1 MPRNDDIGDLPSLM
15 PDSDEIKGTRKQ
27 SFSAA
32 AGGNANVE
40 GADGSSRRGG
50 RPIGAQRAMQSSAPQ
65 MVAKSNGILWVLVV
79 AMFVGVLVGGYW
91 SYSKL
96 TDVDLLLMVSRGELD
111 HARKRIG
118 ELEALVVATD
128 VNSNKSGTVVQAQVR
143 LLDNR
148 AKERN
153 KFVDTEIDKLWG
165 VTYRNNRPA
174 IEENQKAIDNNTATV
189 KQHREELKT
198 QNERVG
204 LQQSSITKQ
213 EVKIE
218 EASQNGQLA
227 LQSVEDQLN
236 TVQLLQGKL
245 ANVLKQVASQDKAL
259 SDQYKTDVGQAQ
271 LAQQHAKDLAAHEKL
286 LSDQHETDLGQA
298 QLAQQH
304 AKDLAAHE
312 KLLSDQHETDLGQA
326 QRTQQYAME
335 LAFLTA
341 SMEDLLKQIEGSSMG
356 DDIGVITNRLNV
368 LESKS
373 RVLTAI
379 EQNAS
384 EMDERV
390 YLIEQS
396 AESVRAFRRDTNR
409 LLNEL
414 QSQIRN
420 LAYSK

>member
-27 SFSAA
+27 SSSASVGGNTNR
-32 AGGNANVE
+32 AGGNSNNE

-50 RPIGAQRAMQSSAPQ
+50 RDSGRPIASPRAMQPSSPQ
-65 MVAKSNGILWVLVV
+65 VVAKNNGILWVLVV
-79 AMFVGVLVGGYW
+79 TMFFGVLAGGYW
-91 SYSKL
+91 SYNKL

-143 LLDNR
+143 LVDNR

-165 VTYRNNRPA
+165 VAYRNNRPA

-189 KQHREELKT
+189 KQHQEKLKT
-198 QNERVG
+198 QNEKVS
-204 LQQSSITKQ
+204 LQQSSIAKQ
-213 EVKIE
+213 KVQIE
-218 EASQNGQLA
+218 EASQNGQMVV
-227 LQSVEDQLN
+227 QQVEDQLN
-236 TVQLLQGKL
+236 KLQLLQDKL
-245 ANVLKQVASQDKAL
+245 SGVLTRVASQDKTL
-259 SDQYKTDVGQAQ
+259 SDQHKTDIGQAQ
-271 LAQQHAKDLAAHEKL
+271 LAQQHAKDLAAQDET
-286 LSDQHETDLGQA
+286 LSEQREADLSQA
-298 QLAQQH
+298 LRQ
-304 AKDLAAHE
+304 
-312 KLLSDQHETDLGQA
+312 
-326 QRTQQYAME
+326 QQYARE
-335 LAFLTA
+335 LTALTA
-341 SMEDLLKQIEGSSMG
+341 SVETLLQQIEGSTTG
-356 DDIGVITNRLNV
+356 DDLDIITNRIGI
-368 LESKS
+368 LESKA

-379 EQNAS
+379 ERNAS

-390 YLIEQS
+390 YLMEQS

-420 LAYSK
+420 LAYSQ

>member
-27 SFSAA
+27 SSSASVGGNTNL
-32 AGGNANVE
+32 AGGNANNE

-50 RPIGAQRAMQSSAPQ
+50 RDSGRPIASPRAMQPSSPQ
-65 MVAKSNGILWVLVV
+65 IVAKNNGILWVLVV
-79 AMFVGVLVGGYW
+79 TMFFGVLGGGYW
-91 SYSKL
+91 SYNKL

-143 LLDNR
+143 LVDNR

-165 VTYRNNRPA
+165 VAYRNNRPA

-189 KQHREELKT
+189 KQHQEKLKT
-198 QNERVG
+198 QNEKVS
-204 LQQSSITKQ
+204 LQRSAIAKQ
-213 EVKIE
+213 KVQIQ
-218 EASQNGQLA
+218 EASQNGQLVV
-227 LQSVEDQLN
+227 QQVEDQLN
-236 TVQLLQGKL
+236 KLQLLQDKL
-245 ANVLKQVASQDKAL
+245 SGVLKRVASQDKTL
-259 SDQYKTDVGQAQ
+259 SDQHKTDIGQAQ
-271 LAQQHAKDLAAHEKL
+271 LAQQHAKDLAAQDET
-286 LSDQHETDLGQA
+286 LSEQREANLSQA
-298 QLAQQH
+298 LRQ
-304 AKDLAAHE
+304 
-312 KLLSDQHETDLGQA
+312 
-326 QRTQQYAME
+326 QQYARE
-335 LAFLTA
+335 LTALTA
-341 SMEDLLKQIEGSSMG
+341 SVETLLQQIEGSTT
-356 DDIGVITNRLNV
+356 DDDLDIITNRIGI
-368 LESKS
+368 LESKA

-390 YLIEQS
+390 YLMEQS

-420 LAYSK
+420 LAYSQ

>member
-27 SFSAA
+27 SSSASVGGNTNR
-32 AGGNANVE
+32 AGGNSNNE

-50 RPIGAQRAMQSSAPQ
+50 RDSGRSIASPRAMQPSSPQ
-65 MVAKSNGILWVLVV
+65 VVAKNNGILWVLVV
-79 AMFVGVLVGGYW
+79 TMFFGVLAGGYW
-91 SYSKL
+91 SYNKL

-143 LLDNR
+143 LVDNR

-165 VTYRNNRPA
+165 VAYRNNRPA

-189 KQHREELKT
+189 KQHQEKLKT
-198 QNERVG
+198 QNEKVS
-204 LQQSSITKQ
+204 LQQSSIAKQ
-213 EVKIE
+213 KVQIE
-218 EASQNGQLA
+218 EASQNGQLVV
-227 LQSVEDQLN
+227 QQVEDQLN
-236 TVQLLQGKL
+236 KLQLLQDKL
-245 ANVLKQVASQDKAL
+245 SGVLKRVASQDKTL
-259 SDQYKTDVGQAQ
+259 SDQHKTDIGQAQ
-271 LAQQHAKDLAAHEKL
+271 LAQQHAKDLAAQDET
-286 LSDQHETDLGQA
+286 LSEQREADLSQA
-298 QLAQQH
+298 LRQ
-304 AKDLAAHE
+304 
-312 KLLSDQHETDLGQA
+312 
-326 QRTQQYAME
+326 QQYARE
-335 LAFLTA
+335 LTALTA
-341 SMEDLLKQIEGSSMG
+341 SVETLLQQIEGSTTG
-356 DDIGVITNRLNV
+356 DDLDIITNRIGI
-368 LESKS
+368 LESKA

-390 YLIEQS
+390 YLMEQS

-420 LAYSK
+420 LAYSQ

>member
-1 MPRNDDIGDLPSLM
+1 MPRNDDIGDLPSLL

-27 SFSAA
+27 SSSASVGGNTNR
-32 AGGNANVE
+32 AGGNSNNE

-50 RPIGAQRAMQSSAPQ
+50 RDSGRPIASPRAMQPSSPQ
-65 MVAKSNGILWVLVV
+65 VVAKNNGILWVLVV
-79 AMFVGVLVGGYW
+79 TMFFGVLAGGYW
-91 SYSKL
+91 SYNKL

-143 LLDNR
+143 LVDNR

-165 VTYRNNRPA
+165 VAYRNNRPA

-189 KQHREELKT
+189 KQHQEKLKT
-198 QNERVG
+198 QNEKVS
-204 LQQSSITKQ
+204 LQQSSIAKQ
-213 EVKIE
+213 KVQIE
-218 EASQNGQLA
+218 EASQNGQLVV
-227 LQSVEDQLN
+227 QQVEDQLN
-236 TVQLLQGKL
+236 KLQLLQDKL
-245 ANVLKQVASQDKAL
+245 SGVLKRVASQDKTL
-259 SDQYKTDVGQAQ
+259 SDQHKTDIGQAQ
-271 LAQQHAKDLAAHEKL
+271 LAQQHAKDLAAQDET
-286 LSDQHETDLGQA
+286 LSEQREADLSQA
-298 QLAQQH
+298 LRQ
-304 AKDLAAHE
+304 
-312 KLLSDQHETDLGQA
+312 
-326 QRTQQYAME
+326 QQYARE
-335 LAFLTA
+335 LTALTA
-341 SMEDLLKQIEGSSMG
+341 SVETLLQQIEGSTMG
-356 DDIGVITNRLNV
+356 DDLDIITNRIGI
-368 LESKS
+368 LESKA

-390 YLIEQS
+390 YLMEQS

-420 LAYSK
+420 LAYSQ

>member
-27 SFSAA
+27 SSSASVGGNTNL
-32 AGGNANVE
+32 AGGNSNNE

-50 RPIGAQRAMQSSAPQ
+50 RDSGRPIASPRAMQPSSPQ
-65 MVAKSNGILWVLVV
+65 VVAKNNGILWVLVV
-79 AMFVGVLVGGYW
+79 TMFFGVLAGGYW
-91 SYSKL
+91 SYNKL

-143 LLDNR
+143 LVDNR

-165 VTYRNNRPA
+165 VAYRNNRPA

-189 KQHREELKT
+189 KQHQEKLKT
-198 QNERVG
+198 QNEKVN
-204 LQQSSITKQ
+204 LQQSSIAKQ
-213 EVKIE
+213 KVQIE
-218 EASQNGQLA
+218 EASQNGQLVV
-227 LQSVEDQLN
+227 QQVEDQLN
-236 TVQLLQGKL
+236 KLQLLQDKL
-245 ANVLKQVASQDKAL
+245 SGVLTRVASQDKTL
-259 SDQYKTDVGQAQ
+259 SDQHKTDIGQAQ
-271 LAQQHAKDLAAHEKL
+271 LAQQHAKDLAAQDET
-286 LSDQHETDLGQA
+286 LSEQREADLSQA
-298 QLAQQH
+298 LRQ
-304 AKDLAAHE
+304 
-312 KLLSDQHETDLGQA
+312 
-326 QRTQQYAME
+326 QQYARE
-335 LAFLTA
+335 LTALTA
-341 SMEDLLKQIEGSSMG
+341 SVETLLQQIEGSTTG
-356 DDIGVITNRLNV
+356 DDLDIITNRIGI
-368 LESKS
+368 LESKA

-379 EQNAS
+379 ERNAS

-390 YLIEQS
+390 YLMEQS

-420 LAYSK
+420 LAYSQ

>member
-27 SFSAA
+27 SSSASVGGNTNR
-32 AGGNANVE
+32 AGGNSNNE

-50 RPIGAQRAMQSSAPQ
+50 RDSGRPIASPRAMQPSSPQ
-65 MVAKSNGILWVLVV
+65 VVAKNNGILWVLVV
-79 AMFVGVLVGGYW
+79 TMFFGVLAGGYW
-91 SYSKL
+91 SYNKL

-143 LLDNR
+143 LVDNR

-165 VTYRNNRPA
+165 VAYRNNRPA

-189 KQHREELKT
+189 KQHQEKLKT
-198 QNERVG
+198 QNEKVS
-204 LQQSSITKQ
+204 LQQSSIAKQ
-213 EVKIE
+213 KVQIE
-218 EASQNGQLA
+218 EASQNGQLVV
-227 LQSVEDQLN
+227 QQVEDQLN
-236 TVQLLQGKL
+236 KLQLLQDKL
-245 ANVLKQVASQDKAL
+245 SGVLTRVASQDKTL
-259 SDQYKTDVGQAQ
+259 SDQHKTDIGQAQ
-271 LAQQHAKDLAAHEKL
+271 LAQQHAKDLAAQDET
-286 LSDQHETDLGQA
+286 LSEQREADLSQA
-298 QLAQQH
+298 LRQ
-304 AKDLAAHE
+304 
-312 KLLSDQHETDLGQA
+312 
-326 QRTQQYAME
+326 QQYARE
-335 LAFLTA
+335 LTALTA
-341 SMEDLLKQIEGSSMG
+341 SVETLLQQIEGSTTG
-356 DDIGVITNRLNV
+356 DDLDIITNRIGI
-368 LESKS
+368 LESKA

-390 YLIEQS
+390 YLMEQS

-420 LAYSK
+420 LAYSQ

>member
-1 MPRNDDIGDLPSLM
+1 MPRNDDIGDLPSLL

-27 SFSAA
+27 SSSASVGGNTNR
-32 AGGNANVE
+32 AGGNSNNE

-50 RPIGAQRAMQSSAPQ
+50 RDSGRPIASPRAMQPSSPQ
-65 MVAKSNGILWVLVV
+65 VVAKNNGILWVLVV
-79 AMFVGVLVGGYW
+79 TMFFGVLAGGYW
-91 SYSKL
+91 SYNKL

-143 LLDNR
+143 LVDNR

-165 VTYRNNRPA
+165 VAYRNNRPA

-189 KQHREELKT
+189 KQHQEKLKT
-198 QNERVG
+198 QNEKVS
-204 LQQSSITKQ
+204 LQQSSIAKQ
-213 EVKIE
+213 KVQIE
-218 EASQNGQLA
+218 EASQNGQLVV
-227 LQSVEDQLN
+227 QQVEDQLN
-236 TVQLLQGKL
+236 KLQLLQDKL
-245 ANVLKQVASQDKAL
+245 SGVLKRVASQDKTL
-259 SDQYKTDVGQAQ
+259 SDQHKTDIGQAQ
-271 LAQQHAKDLAAHEKL
+271 LAQQHAKDLAAQDET
-286 LSDQHETDLGQA
+286 LSEQREADLSQA
-298 QLAQQH
+298 LRQ
-304 AKDLAAHE
+304 
-312 KLLSDQHETDLGQA
+312 
-326 QRTQQYAME
+326 QQYARE
-335 LAFLTA
+335 LTALTA
-341 SMEDLLKQIEGSSMG
+341 SVETLLQQIEGSTMG
-356 DDIGVITNRLNV
+356 DDLDIITNRIGI
-368 LESKS
+368 LESKA

-390 YLIEQS
+390 YLMEQS
-396 AESVRAFRRDTNR
+396 SESVRAFRRDTNR

-420 LAYSK
+420 LAYSQ

>member
-27 SFSAA
+27 SFSAT
-32 AGGNANVE
+32 AGGNANVD

-50 RPIGAQRAMQSSAPQ
+50 RDSGRPIAAPRPMQHSSPQ
-65 MVAKSNGILWVLVV
+65 IAAKSNGLLWFLVV
-79 AMFVGVLVGGYW
+79 TMFAGVLSGGYW
-91 SYSKL
+91 SYNKL

-143 LLDNR
+143 LIDNR

-153 KFVDTEIDKLWG
+153 KFIDTEIDKLWG

-189 KQHREELKT
+189 KQHKEKLNT
-198 QNERVG
+198 QNERVD
-204 LQQSSITKQ
+204 LQQSSIAKQ
-213 EVKIE
+213 KVQIE
-218 EASQNGQLA
+218 EASQNSQLA
-227 LQSVEDQLN
+227 MQNVEDQLSK
-236 TVQLLQGKL
+236 VQLLQDKL
-245 ANVLKQVASQDKAL
+245 ASVLKQVALQDKTL
-259 SDQYKTDVGQAQ
+259 SDQHKTDIGQAQ
-271 LAQQHAKDLAAHEKL
+271 LAQQLAQQHVKDLAVQDEVLSDQQETDLAQALRAQQYAKDLA
-286 LSDQHETDLGQA
+286 S
-298 QLAQQH
+298 
-304 AKDLAAHE
+304 
-312 KLLSDQHETDLGQA
+312 
-326 QRTQQYAME
+326 
-335 LAFLTA
+335 LTA
-341 SMEDLLKQIEGSSMG
+341 SVQDLLKQIESSATN
-356 DDIGVITNRLNV
+356 DDIGLITNRIGA
-368 LESKS
+368 LENKS

-379 EQNAS
+379 EKNAS

-390 YLIEQS
+390 YLMEQS

-420 LAYSK
+420 LAYSE

>member
-27 SFSAA
+27 SSSASVGGNTNR
-32 AGGNANVE
+32 AGGNSNNE

-50 RPIGAQRAMQSSAPQ
+50 RDSGRPIASPRAMQPSSPQ
-65 MVAKSNGILWVLVV
+65 VVAKNNGILWVLVV
-79 AMFVGVLVGGYW
+79 TMFFGVLAGGYW
-91 SYSKL
+91 SYNKL

-143 LLDNR
+143 LVDNR

-165 VTYRNNRPA
+165 VAYRNNRPA

-189 KQHREELKT
+189 KQHQEKLKT
-198 QNERVG
+198 QNEKVS
-204 LQQSSITKQ
+204 LQQSSIAKQ
-213 EVKIE
+213 KVQIE
-218 EASQNGQLA
+218 EASQNGQLVV
-227 LQSVEDQLN
+227 QQVEDQLN
-236 TVQLLQGKL
+236 KLQLLQDKL
-245 ANVLKQVASQDKAL
+245 SGVLKRVASQDKTL
-259 SDQYKTDVGQAQ
+259 SDQHKTDIGQAQ
-271 LAQQHAKDLAAHEKL
+271 LAQQHAKDLAAQDET
-286 LSDQHETDLGQA
+286 LSEQREADLSQA
-298 QLAQQH
+298 LRQ
-304 AKDLAAHE
+304 
-312 KLLSDQHETDLGQA
+312 
-326 QRTQQYAME
+326 QQYARE
-335 LAFLTA
+335 LTALTA
-341 SMEDLLKQIEGSSMG
+341 SVETLLQQIEGSTMG
-356 DDIGVITNRLNV
+356 DDLDIITNRIGI
-368 LESKS
+368 LESKA

-390 YLIEQS
+390 YLMEQS
-396 AESVRAFRRDTNR
+396 SESVRAFRRDTNR

-420 LAYSK
+420 LAYSQ

>member
-32 AGGNANVE
+32 AGGDANGAGGNANVE

-50 RPIGAQRAMQSSAPQ
+50 RPIAAPRAMQSSAPQ

-79 AMFVGVLVGGYW
+79 AMFVGVLVGGFW

-189 KQHREELKT
+189 KQHQEKLKT

-227 LQSVEDQLN
+227 LRSVEDQLN

-259 SDQYKTDVGQAQ
+259 SDQHKTDV
-271 LAQQHAKDLAAHEKL
+271 
-286 LSDQHETDLGQA
+286 
-298 QLAQQH
+298 
-304 AKDLAAHE
+304 
-312 KLLSDQHETDLGQA
+312 GQA

-341 SMEDLLKQIEGSSMG
+341 SMEDLLKQIEGSSTG

-390 YLIEQS
+390 YLMEQS

>member
-1 MPRNDDIGDLPSLM
+1 MPRNDDIGDLPSLL

-27 SFSAA
+27 SSSASVGGNTNL
-32 AGGNANVE
+32 AGGNSNNE

-50 RPIGAQRAMQSSAPQ
+50 RDSGRPIASPRAMQPSSPQ
-65 MVAKSNGILWVLVV
+65 VVAKNNGILWVLVV
-79 AMFVGVLVGGYW
+79 TMFFGVLAGGYW
-91 SYSKL
+91 SYNKL

-143 LLDNR
+143 LVDNR

-165 VTYRNNRPA
+165 VAYRNNRPA

-189 KQHREELKT
+189 KQHQEKLKT
-198 QNERVG
+198 QNEKVS
-204 LQQSSITKQ
+204 LQQSSIAKQ
-213 EVKIE
+213 KVQIE
-218 EASQNGQLA
+218 EASQNGQLVV
-227 LQSVEDQLN
+227 QQVEDQLN
-236 TVQLLQGKL
+236 KLQLLQDKL
-245 ANVLKQVASQDKAL
+245 SGVLKRVASQDKTL
-259 SDQYKTDVGQAQ
+259 SDQHKTDIGQAQ
-271 LAQQHAKDLAAHEKL
+271 LAQQHAKDLAAQDET
-286 LSDQHETDLGQA
+286 LSEQREADLSQA
-298 QLAQQH
+298 LRQ
-304 AKDLAAHE
+304 
-312 KLLSDQHETDLGQA
+312 
-326 QRTQQYAME
+326 QQYARE
-335 LAFLTA
+335 LTALTA
-341 SMEDLLKQIEGSSMG
+341 SVETLLQQIEGSTTG
-356 DDIGVITNRLNV
+356 DDLDIITNRIGI
-368 LESKS
+368 LESKA

-390 YLIEQS
+390 YLMEQS

-420 LAYSK
+420 LAYSQ

>member
-1 MPRNDDIGDLPSLM
+1 MPRNDDIGDLPSLL

-27 SFSAA
+27 SSSASV
-32 AGGNANVE
+32 GGNTNLVGGNSNNE

-50 RPIGAQRAMQSSAPQ
+50 RDSGRPIASPRAMQPSSPQ
-65 MVAKSNGILWVLVV
+65 VVAKNNGILWVLVV
-79 AMFVGVLVGGYW
+79 TMFFGVLAGGYW
-91 SYSKL
+91 SYNKL

-143 LLDNR
+143 LVDNR

-165 VTYRNNRPA
+165 VAYRNNRPA

-189 KQHREELKT
+189 KQHQEKLKT
-198 QNERVG
+198 QNEKVS
-204 LQQSSITKQ
+204 LQQSSIAKQ
-213 EVKIE
+213 KVQIE
-218 EASQNGQLA
+218 EASQNGQLVV
-227 LQSVEDQLN
+227 QQVEDQLN
-236 TVQLLQGKL
+236 KLQLLQDKL
-245 ANVLKQVASQDKAL
+245 SGVLKRVASQDKTL
-259 SDQYKTDVGQAQ
+259 SDQHKTDIGQAQ
-271 LAQQHAKDLAAHEKL
+271 LAQQHAKDLAAQDET
-286 LSDQHETDLGQA
+286 LSEQREADLSQA
-298 QLAQQH
+298 LRQ
-304 AKDLAAHE
+304 
-312 KLLSDQHETDLGQA
+312 
-326 QRTQQYAME
+326 QQYARE
-335 LAFLTA
+335 LTALTA
-341 SMEDLLKQIEGSSMG
+341 SVETLLQQIEGSTTG
-356 DDIGVITNRLNV
+356 DDLDIITNRIGI
-368 LESKS
+368 LESKA

-390 YLIEQS
+390 YLMEQS

-420 LAYSK
+420 LAYSQ

>member
-32 AGGNANVE
+32 AGGDANGAGGNANVE

-50 RPIGAQRAMQSSAPQ
+50 RPIAARRAMQSSAPQ

-79 AMFVGVLVGGYW
+79 AMFVGVLFGGFW

-189 KQHREELKT
+189 KQHQEELKT
-198 QNERVG
+198 QKERVD
-204 LQQSSITKQ
+204 LQKSSITKQ

-227 LQSVEDQLN
+227 LRSVEDQLN
-236 TVQLLQGKL
+236 KVQLLQGKL

-259 SDQYKTDVGQAQ
+259 SDQHKTDVGQAQ
-271 LAQQHAKDLAAHEKL
+271 LAQQHAKDLAAHEKIL
-286 LSDQHETDLGQA
+286 L
-298 QLAQQH
+298 
-304 AKDLAAHE
+304 
-312 KLLSDQHETDLGQA
+312 DQHETDLGQA

-341 SMEDLLKQIEGSSMG
+341 SMEDLLKQIEGSSTG

-390 YLIEQS
+390 YLMEQS

-420 LAYSK
+420 LAYSQ

>member
-27 SFSAA
+27 SSSASVGGNTNL
-32 AGGNANVE
+32 AGGNSNNE

-50 RPIGAQRAMQSSAPQ
+50 RDSGRPIASPRAMQPSSPQ
-65 MVAKSNGILWVLVV
+65 VVAKNNGILWVLVV
-79 AMFVGVLVGGYW
+79 TMFFGVLAGGYW
-91 SYSKL
+91 SYNKL

-143 LLDNR
+143 LVDNR

-165 VTYRNNRPA
+165 VAYRNNRPA

-189 KQHREELKT
+189 KQHQEKLKT
-198 QNERVG
+198 QNEKVS
-204 LQQSSITKQ
+204 LQQSSIAKQ
-213 EVKIE
+213 KVQIE
-218 EASQNGQLA
+218 EASQNGQLVV
-227 LQSVEDQLN
+227 QQVEDQLN
-236 TVQLLQGKL
+236 KLQLLQDKL
-245 ANVLKQVASQDKAL
+245 SGVLKRVASQDKTL
-259 SDQYKTDVGQAQ
+259 SDQHKTDIGQAQ
-271 LAQQHAKDLAAHEKL
+271 LAQQHAKDLAAQDET
-286 LSDQHETDLGQA
+286 LSEQREADLSQA
-298 QLAQQH
+298 LRQ
-304 AKDLAAHE
+304 
-312 KLLSDQHETDLGQA
+312 
-326 QRTQQYAME
+326 QQYARE
-335 LAFLTA
+335 LTALTA
-341 SMEDLLKQIEGSSMG
+341 SVETLLQQIEGSTTG
-356 DDIGVITNRLNV
+356 DDLDIITNRIGI
-368 LESKS
+368 LESKA

-379 EQNAS
+379 ERNAS

-390 YLIEQS
+390 YLMEQS

-420 LAYSK
+420 LAYSQ

>member
-1 MPRNDDIGDLPSLM
+1 MTRNDDIGDLPSLM

-27 SFSAA
+27 SSSASVGGNTNR
-32 AGGNANVE
+32 AGGNSNNE

-50 RPIGAQRAMQSSAPQ
+50 RDSGRPIASPRAMQPSSPQ
-65 MVAKSNGILWVLVV
+65 VVAKNNGILWVLVV
-79 AMFVGVLVGGYW
+79 TMFFGVLAGGYW
-91 SYSKL
+91 SYNKL

-143 LLDNR
+143 LVDNR

-165 VTYRNNRPA
+165 VAYRNNRPA

-189 KQHREELKT
+189 KQHQEKLKT
-198 QNERVG
+198 QNEKVS
-204 LQQSSITKQ
+204 LQQSSIAKQ
-213 EVKIE
+213 KVQIE
-218 EASQNGQLA
+218 EASQNGQLVV
-227 LQSVEDQLN
+227 QQVEDQLN
-236 TVQLLQGKL
+236 KLQLLQDKL
-245 ANVLKQVASQDKAL
+245 SGVLKRVASQDKTL
-259 SDQYKTDVGQAQ
+259 SDQHKTDIGQAQ
-271 LAQQHAKDLAAHEKL
+271 LAQQHAKDLAAQDET
-286 LSDQHETDLGQA
+286 LSEQREADLSQA
-298 QLAQQH
+298 LRQ
-304 AKDLAAHE
+304 
-312 KLLSDQHETDLGQA
+312 
-326 QRTQQYAME
+326 QQYARE
-335 LAFLTA
+335 LTALTA
-341 SMEDLLKQIEGSSMG
+341 SVETLLQQIEGSTTG
-356 DDIGVITNRLNV
+356 DDLDIITNRIGI
-368 LESKS
+368 LESKA

-390 YLIEQS
+390 YLMEQS

-420 LAYSK
+420 LAYSQ

>member
-27 SFSAA
+27 SSSASVGGNTNL
-32 AGGNANVE
+32 AGGNSNNE

-50 RPIGAQRAMQSSAPQ
+50 RDSGRPIASPRAMQPSSPQ
-65 MVAKSNGILWVLVV
+65 VVAKNNGILWVLVV
-79 AMFVGVLVGGYW
+79 TMFFGVLGGGYW
-91 SYSKL
+91 SYNKL

-143 LLDNR
+143 LVDNR

-165 VTYRNNRPA
+165 VAYRNNRPA

-189 KQHREELKT
+189 KQHQEKLKT
-198 QNERVG
+198 QNEKVS
-204 LQQSSITKQ
+204 LQQSSIAKQ
-213 EVKIE
+213 KVQIE
-218 EASQNGQLA
+218 EASQNGQLVV
-227 LQSVEDQLN
+227 QQVEDQLN
-236 TVQLLQGKL
+236 KLQLLQDKL
-245 ANVLKQVASQDKAL
+245 SGVLTRVASQDKTL
-259 SDQYKTDVGQAQ
+259 SDQHKTDIGQAQ
-271 LAQQHAKDLAAHEKL
+271 LAQQHAKDLAAQDET
-286 LSDQHETDLGQA
+286 LSEQREADLSQA
-298 QLAQQH
+298 LRQ
-304 AKDLAAHE
+304 
-312 KLLSDQHETDLGQA
+312 
-326 QRTQQYAME
+326 QQYARE
-335 LAFLTA
+335 LTALTA
-341 SMEDLLKQIEGSSMG
+341 SVETLLQQIEGSTTG
-356 DDIGVITNRLNV
+356 DDLDIITNRIGI
-368 LESKS
+368 LESKA

-390 YLIEQS
+390 YLMEQS

-420 LAYSK
+420 LAYSQ

>member
-1 MPRNDDIGDLPSLM
+1 MPRNDDIGDLPSLL

-27 SFSAA
+27 SSSASVGGNTNL
-32 AGGNANVE
+32 AGGNSNNE

-50 RPIGAQRAMQSSAPQ
+50 RDSGRPIASPRAMQPSSPQ
-65 MVAKSNGILWVLVV
+65 VVAKNNGILWVLVV
-79 AMFVGVLVGGYW
+79 TMFFGVLAGGYW
-91 SYSKL
+91 SYNKL

-143 LLDNR
+143 LVDNR

-165 VTYRNNRPA
+165 VAYRNNRPA

-189 KQHREELKT
+189 KQHQEKLKT
-198 QNERVG
+198 QNEKVS
-204 LQQSSITKQ
+204 LQQSSIAKQ
-213 EVKIE
+213 KVQIE
-218 EASQNGQLA
+218 EASQNGQLVV
-227 LQSVEDQLN
+227 QQVEDQLN
-236 TVQLLQGKL
+236 KLQLLQDKL
-245 ANVLKQVASQDKAL
+245 SGVLKRVASQDKTL
-259 SDQYKTDVGQAQ
+259 SDQHKTDIGQAQ
-271 LAQQHAKDLAAHEKL
+271 LAQQHAKDLAAQDET
-286 LSDQHETDLGQA
+286 LSEQREADLSQA
-298 QLAQQH
+298 LRQ
-304 AKDLAAHE
+304 
-312 KLLSDQHETDLGQA
+312 
-326 QRTQQYAME
+326 QQYARE
-335 LAFLTA
+335 LTALTA
-341 SMEDLLKQIEGSSMG
+341 SVETLLQQIEGSTMG
-356 DDIGVITNRLNV
+356 DDLDIITNRIGI
-368 LESKS
+368 LESKA

-390 YLIEQS
+390 YLMEQS

-420 LAYSK
+420 LAYSQ

>member
-27 SFSAA
+27 SSSASVGGNTNL
-32 AGGNANVE
+32 AGGNANNE

-50 RPIGAQRAMQSSAPQ
+50 RDSSRPIASPRAMQPSSPQ
-65 MVAKSNGILWVLVV
+65 IVAKNNGILWVLVV
-79 AMFVGVLVGGYW
+79 TMFFGVLGGGYW
-91 SYSKL
+91 SYNKL

-143 LLDNR
+143 LVDNR

-165 VTYRNNRPA
+165 VAYRNNRPA

-189 KQHREELKT
+189 KQHQEKLKT
-198 QNERVG
+198 QNEKVS
-204 LQQSSITKQ
+204 LQRSAIAKQ
-213 EVKIE
+213 KVQIQ
-218 EASQNGQLA
+218 EASQNGQLVV
-227 LQSVEDQLN
+227 QQVEDQLN
-236 TVQLLQGKL
+236 KLQLLQDKL
-245 ANVLKQVASQDKAL
+245 SGVLKRVASQDKTL
-259 SDQYKTDVGQAQ
+259 SDQHKTDIGQAQ
-271 LAQQHAKDLAAHEKL
+271 LAQQHAKDLAAQDET
-286 LSDQHETDLGQA
+286 LSEQREANLSQA
-298 QLAQQH
+298 LRQ
-304 AKDLAAHE
+304 
-312 KLLSDQHETDLGQA
+312 
-326 QRTQQYAME
+326 QQYARE
-335 LAFLTA
+335 LTALTA
-341 SMEDLLKQIEGSSMG
+341 SVETLLQQIEGSTT
-356 DDIGVITNRLNV
+356 DDDLDIITNRIGI
-368 LESKS
+368 LESKA

-390 YLIEQS
+390 YLMEQS

-420 LAYSK
+420 LAYSQ

>member
-32 AGGNANVE
+32 EGGNTNVE
-40 GADGSSRRGG
+40 GAGGSSRRGG
-50 RPIGAQRAMQSSAPQ
+50 KDSGRPIAAPRAMQPSSPQ
-65 MVAKSNGILWVLVV
+65 IVAKRNGILWFLVV
-79 AMFVGVLVGGYW
+79 TIFVGVLGGGIW
-91 SYSKL
+91 SYNKL
-96 TDVDLLLMVSRGELD
+96 TDVDLLLMVSRGELN

-298 QLAQQH
+298 Q
-304 AKDLAAHE
+304 
-312 KLLSDQHETDLGQA
+312 
-326 QRTQQYAME
+326 RTQQYAME

>member
-27 SFSAA
+27 SSSASVGGNTNR
-32 AGGNANVE
+32 AGGNSNNE

-50 RPIGAQRAMQSSAPQ
+50 RDSGRPIASPRAMQPSSPQ
-65 MVAKSNGILWVLVV
+65 VVAKNNGILWVLVV
-79 AMFVGVLVGGYW
+79 TMFFGVLAGGYW
-91 SYSKL
+91 SYNKL

-143 LLDNR
+143 LVDNR

-165 VTYRNNRPA
+165 VAYRNNRPA

-189 KQHREELKT
+189 KQHQEKLKT
-198 QNERVG
+198 QNEKVS
-204 LQQSSITKQ
+204 LQQSSIAKQ
-213 EVKIE
+213 KVQIE
-218 EASQNGQLA
+218 AASQNGQLVV
-227 LQSVEDQLN
+227 QQVEDQLN
-236 TVQLLQGKL
+236 KLQLLQDKL
-245 ANVLKQVASQDKAL
+245 SGVLKRVASQDKTL
-259 SDQYKTDVGQAQ
+259 SDQHKTDIGQAQ
-271 LAQQHAKDLAAHEKL
+271 LAQQHAKDLAAQDET
-286 LSDQHETDLGQA
+286 LSEQREADLSQA
-298 QLAQQH
+298 LRQ
-304 AKDLAAHE
+304 
-312 KLLSDQHETDLGQA
+312 
-326 QRTQQYAME
+326 QQYARE
-335 LAFLTA
+335 LTALTA
-341 SMEDLLKQIEGSSMG
+341 SVETLLQQIEGSTTG
-356 DDIGVITNRLNV
+356 DDLDIITNRIGI
-368 LESKS
+368 LESKA

-390 YLIEQS
+390 YLMEQS

-420 LAYSK
+420 LAYSQ

>member
-27 SFSAA
+27 SSSASVGGNTNL
-32 AGGNANVE
+32 AGGNANNE

-50 RPIGAQRAMQSSAPQ
+50 RDSGRPIASPRAMQPSSPQ
-65 MVAKSNGILWVLVV
+65 IVAKNNGILWVLVV
-79 AMFVGVLVGGYW
+79 TMFFGVLGGGYW
-91 SYSKL
+91 SYNKL

-143 LLDNR
+143 LVDNR

-165 VTYRNNRPA
+165 VAYRNNRPA
-174 IEENQKAIDNNTATV
+174 IEVNQKAIDNNTATV
-189 KQHREELKT
+189 KQHQEKLKT
-198 QNERVG
+198 QNEKVS
-204 LQQSSITKQ
+204 LQRSAIAKQ
-213 EVKIE
+213 KVQIQ
-218 EASQNGQLA
+218 EASQNGQLVV
-227 LQSVEDQLN
+227 QQVEDQLN
-236 TVQLLQGKL
+236 KLQLLQDKL
-245 ANVLKQVASQDKAL
+245 SGVLKRVASQDKTL
-259 SDQYKTDVGQAQ
+259 SDQHKTDIGQAQ
-271 LAQQHAKDLAAHEKL
+271 LAQQHAKDLAAQDET
-286 LSDQHETDLGQA
+286 LSEQREANLSQA
-298 QLAQQH
+298 LRQ
-304 AKDLAAHE
+304 
-312 KLLSDQHETDLGQA
+312 
-326 QRTQQYAME
+326 QQYARE
-335 LAFLTA
+335 LTALTA
-341 SMEDLLKQIEGSSMG
+341 SVETLLQQIEGSTT
-356 DDIGVITNRLNV
+356 DDDLDIITNRIGI
-368 LESKS
+368 LESKA

-390 YLIEQS
+390 YLMEQS

-420 LAYSK
+420 LAYSQ

>member
-27 SFSAA
+27 SSSASVGGNTNR
-32 AGGNANVE
+32 AGGNSNNE

-50 RPIGAQRAMQSSAPQ
+50 RDSGRPIASPRAMQPSSPQ
-65 MVAKSNGILWVLVV
+65 VVAKNNGILWVLVV
-79 AMFVGVLVGGYW
+79 TMFFGVLAGGYW
-91 SYSKL
+91 SYNKL

-143 LLDNR
+143 LVDNR

-165 VTYRNNRPA
+165 VAYRNNRPA

-189 KQHREELKT
+189 KQHQEKLKT
-198 QNERVG
+198 QNEKVS
-204 LQQSSITKQ
+204 LQQSSIAKQ
-213 EVKIE
+213 KVQIE
-218 EASQNGQLA
+218 EASQNGQLVV
-227 LQSVEDQLN
+227 QQVEDQLN
-236 TVQLLQGKL
+236 KLQLLQDKL
-245 ANVLKQVASQDKAL
+245 SGVLKRVASQDKTL
-259 SDQYKTDVGQAQ
+259 SDQHKTDIGQAQ
-271 LAQQHAKDLAAHEKL
+271 LAQQHAKDLAAQDET
-286 LSDQHETDLGQA
+286 LSEQREADLSQA
-298 QLAQQH
+298 LRQ
-304 AKDLAAHE
+304 
-312 KLLSDQHETDLGQA
+312 
-326 QRTQQYAME
+326 QQYARE
-335 LAFLTA
+335 LTALTA
-341 SMEDLLKQIEGSSMG
+341 SVETLLQQIEGSTTG
-356 DDIGVITNRLNV
+356 DDLDIISNRIGI
-368 LESKS
+368 LESKA

-390 YLIEQS
+390 YLMEQS

-420 LAYSK
+420 LAYSQ

>member
-32 AGGNANVE
+32 AGGDANGAGGNANVE

-50 RPIGAQRAMQSSAPQ
+50 RPIAARRAMQSSAPQ

-79 AMFVGVLVGGYW
+79 AMFVGVLVGGFW

-189 KQHREELKT
+189 KQHQEELKT

-227 LQSVEDQLN
+227 LRSVEDQLN

-259 SDQYKTDVGQAQ
+259 SDQHKTDVGQAQ
-271 LAQQHAKDLAAHEKL
+271 LAQQHAKDLAAHEKI
-286 LSDQHETDLGQA
+286 
-298 QLAQQH
+298 
-304 AKDLAAHE
+304 
-312 KLLSDQHETDLGQA
+312 LSDQHETDLGQA

-341 SMEDLLKQIEGSSMG
+341 SMEDLLKQIEGSSTG

-390 YLIEQS
+390 YLMEQS

>member
-32 AGGNANVE
+32 EGGNANVD

-50 RPIGAQRAMQSSAPQ
+50 NDNGRPITAPRAMQPSSPQ
-65 MVAKSNGILWVLVV
+65 IVAKSNGILWFLVV
-79 AMFVGVLVGGYW
+79 TMFVSVLGGGVW
-91 SYSKL
+91 SYNKL
-96 TDVDLLLMVSRGELD
+96 TDVDLLLMVSRGELN

-189 KQHREELKT
+189 KQHQEKLET
-198 QNERVG
+198 QNERVD
-204 LQQSSITKQ
+204 LQQSSIAKQ
-213 EVKIE
+213 KLQIE

-227 LQSVEDQLN
+227 LQSVEGQLN
-236 TVQLLQGKL
+236 TVQLLQDKL
-245 ANVLKQVASQDKAL
+245 ASVLKQVASQDKIL
-259 SDQYKTDVGQAQ
+259 SDQHKTDIGQAQ
-271 LAQQHAKDLAAHEKL
+271 LAQQHAKDLAAQDKT
-286 LSDQHETDLGQA
+286 LSDQQESY
-298 QLAQQH
+298 
-304 AKDLAAHE
+304 
-312 KLLSDQHETDLGQA
+312 LSQTL
-326 QRTQQYAME
+326 RTQQYAAE
-335 LAFLTA
+335 LASLTA
-341 SMEDLLKQIEGSSMG
+341 AMEDLLKQMDGPTSG
-356 DDIGVITNRLNV
+356 DDLGVIADRLRL

-379 EQNAS
+379 EKNAS

-390 YLIEQS
+390 YSVEQS
-396 AESVRAFRRDTNR
+396 LDSVNSFRRDTNR
-409 LLNEL
+409 KLLQLE
-414 QSQIRN
+414 SQISS
-420 LAYSK
+420 LSYD

>member
-27 SFSAA
+27 SSSASVGGNTNL
-32 AGGNANVE
+32 AGGNSNNE

-50 RPIGAQRAMQSSAPQ
+50 RDSGRPIASPRAMQPSSPQ
-65 MVAKSNGILWVLVV
+65 VVAKNNGILWVLVV
-79 AMFVGVLVGGYW
+79 TMFFGVLGGGYW
-91 SYSKL
+91 SYNKL

-143 LLDNR
+143 LVDNR

-165 VTYRNNRPA
+165 VAYRNNRPA

-189 KQHREELKT
+189 KQHQEKLKT
-198 QNERVG
+198 QNEKVS
-204 LQQSSITKQ
+204 LQQSSIAKQ
-213 EVKIE
+213 KVQIE
-218 EASQNGQLA
+218 EASQNGQLVV
-227 LQSVEDQLN
+227 QQVEDQLN
-236 TVQLLQGKL
+236 KLQLLQDKL
-245 ANVLKQVASQDKAL
+245 SGVLTRVASQDKTL
-259 SDQYKTDVGQAQ
+259 SDQHKTDIGQAQ
-271 LAQQHAKDLAAHEKL
+271 LAQQHAKDLAAQDET
-286 LSDQHETDLGQA
+286 LSEQREADLSQA
-298 QLAQQH
+298 LRQ
-304 AKDLAAHE
+304 
-312 KLLSDQHETDLGQA
+312 
-326 QRTQQYAME
+326 QQYARE
-335 LAFLTA
+335 LTALTA
-341 SMEDLLKQIEGSSMG
+341 SVETLLQQIEGSTTG
-356 DDIGVITNRLNV
+356 DDLDIITNRIGI
-368 LESKS
+368 LESKA
-373 RVLTAI
+373 RVLNAI
-379 EQNAS
+379 ERNAS

-390 YLIEQS
+390 YLMEQS

-420 LAYSK
+420 LAYSQ

>member
-27 SFSAA
+27 SSSASVGGNTNL
-32 AGGNANVE
+32 AGGNSNNE

-50 RPIGAQRAMQSSAPQ
+50 RDSGRPIASPRAMQPSSPQ
-65 MVAKSNGILWVLVV
+65 VVAKNNGILWVLVV
-79 AMFVGVLVGGYW
+79 TMFFGVLGGGYW
-91 SYSKL
+91 SYNKL

-143 LLDNR
+143 LVDNR

-165 VTYRNNRPA
+165 VAYRNNRPA

-189 KQHREELKT
+189 KQHQEKLKT
-198 QNERVG
+198 QNEKVS
-204 LQQSSITKQ
+204 LQQSSIAKQ
-213 EVKIE
+213 KVQIE
-218 EASQNGQLA
+218 EASQNGQLVV
-227 LQSVEDQLN
+227 QQVEDQLN
-236 TVQLLQGKL
+236 KLQLLQDKL
-245 ANVLKQVASQDKAL
+245 SGVLTRVASQDKTL
-259 SDQYKTDVGQAQ
+259 SDQHKTDIGQAQ
-271 LAQQHAKDLAAHEKL
+271 LAQQHAKDLAAQDET
-286 LSDQHETDLGQA
+286 LSEQREADLSQA
-298 QLAQQH
+298 LRQ
-304 AKDLAAHE
+304 
-312 KLLSDQHETDLGQA
+312 
-326 QRTQQYAME
+326 QQYARE
-335 LAFLTA
+335 LTALTA
-341 SMEDLLKQIEGSSMG
+341 SVETLLQQIEGSTTG
-356 DDIGVITNRLNV
+356 DDLDIITNRIGI
-368 LESKS
+368 LESKA

-379 EQNAS
+379 ERNAS

-390 YLIEQS
+390 YLMEQS

-420 LAYSK
+420 LAYSQ

>member
-27 SFSAA
+27 SSSASVGGNTNL
-32 AGGNANVE
+32 AGGNSNNE

-50 RPIGAQRAMQSSAPQ
+50 RDSGRSIASPRAMQPSSPQ
-65 MVAKSNGILWVLVV
+65 VVAKNNGILWVLVV
-79 AMFVGVLVGGYW
+79 TMFFGVLAGGYW
-91 SYSKL
+91 SYNKL

-143 LLDNR
+143 LVDNR

-165 VTYRNNRPA
+165 VAYRNNRPA

-189 KQHREELKT
+189 KQHQEKLKT
-198 QNERVG
+198 QNEKVS
-204 LQQSSITKQ
+204 LQQSSIAKQ
-213 EVKIE
+213 KVQIE
-218 EASQNGQLA
+218 EASQNGQLVV
-227 LQSVEDQLN
+227 QQVEDQLN
-236 TVQLLQGKL
+236 KLQLLQDKL
-245 ANVLKQVASQDKAL
+245 SGVLKRVASQDKTL
-259 SDQYKTDVGQAQ
+259 SDQHKTDIGQAQ
-271 LAQQHAKDLAAHEKL
+271 LAQQHAKDLAAQDET
-286 LSDQHETDLGQA
+286 LSEQREADLSQA
-298 QLAQQH
+298 LRQ
-304 AKDLAAHE
+304 
-312 KLLSDQHETDLGQA
+312 
-326 QRTQQYAME
+326 QQYARE
-335 LAFLTA
+335 LTALTA
-341 SMEDLLKQIEGSSMG
+341 SVETLLQQIEGSTTG
-356 DDIGVITNRLNV
+356 DDLDIISNRIGI
-368 LESKS
+368 LESKA

-390 YLIEQS
+390 YLMEQS

-420 LAYSK
+420 LAYSQ

>member
-298 QLAQQH
+298 Q
-304 AKDLAAHE
+304 
-312 KLLSDQHETDLGQA
+312 
-326 QRTQQYAME
+326 RTQQYAME